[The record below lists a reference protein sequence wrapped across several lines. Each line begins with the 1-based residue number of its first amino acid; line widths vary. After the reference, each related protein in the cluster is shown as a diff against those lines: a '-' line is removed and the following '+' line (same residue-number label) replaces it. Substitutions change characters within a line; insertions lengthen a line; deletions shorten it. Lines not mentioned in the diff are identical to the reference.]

1 MSAFLRAL
9 PFAALAAASSV
20 STGSPDASPP
30 YSLPSR
36 SFGLALAQPN
46 ATNSLPITGF
56 GANDTSD
63 AADGAGAWGLRIL
76 VASDVSLDDAGS
88 GSFADDDVAQ
98 LTVLALVSP
107 NGVASDA
114 DACATVFRGLSSN
127 ATRKAQDDDGSCEV
141 LSDDCKRDLAAAGA
155 CRGDVEVPSSC
166 EDWISTDVSSW
177 AFRVPN
183 NITETG
189 RFFAHASG
197 AEAEGSDAAEE
208 AYAVAVTNVWPVV
221 LSWGDNSTALRCVRA
236 ANVVQGSDDPDEV
249 PDRDESDGGSDN
261 GGKGKGNGG
270 SSDNDDDDSSAVSLR
285 AGVVGALGAVA
296 AAVMLAL

>member
-1 MSAFLRAL
+1 MSAFIRSL

-30 YSLPSR
+30 FSLPSR
-36 SFGLALAQPN
+36 SFGIALAQPN

-63 AADGAGAWGLRIL
+63 ANGAGAWGLRIL

-88 GSFADDDVAQ
+88 GSFADDDVTQ
-98 LTVLALVSP
+98 LTVLALASP
-107 NGVASDA
+107 NGVAPDGE
-114 DACATVFRGLSSN
+114 ACATVWRGLSSN
-127 ATRKAQDDDGSCEV
+127 ATRDAQDDDGSCEE
-141 LSDDCKRDLAAAGA
+141 LSDACKRDLEAAGA

-166 EDWISTDVSSW
+166 EDWISSDVDSW
-177 AFRVPN
+177 AFRIPN

-197 AEAEGSDAAEE
+197 AEAEDSDAAEE

-236 ANVVQGSDDPDEV
+236 SNVVQGSDEPDDV
-249 PDRDESDGGSDN
+249 PDRDETDGGSEN
-261 GGKGKGNGG
+261 GSSGNGNGG
-270 SSDNDDDDSSAVSLR
+270 GNDNDDDDDNAAGAMR
-285 AGVVGALGAVA
+285 AGVIGTLGSV
-296 AAVMLAL
+296 AAVMMLTL